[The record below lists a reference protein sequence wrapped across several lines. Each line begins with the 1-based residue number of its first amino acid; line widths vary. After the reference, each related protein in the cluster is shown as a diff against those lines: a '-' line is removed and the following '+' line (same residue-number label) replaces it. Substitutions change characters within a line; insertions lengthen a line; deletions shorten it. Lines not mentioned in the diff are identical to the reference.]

1 LGRSGRLREEEEEDL
16 KREEGR
22 GKKVYCR
29 GREEQRWISDSHGSS
44 SELAGKG
51 K

>member
-16 KREEGR
+16 KREEG
-22 GKKVYCR
+22 YCR